1 MREEELSCF
10 QKGGKRHGSAGLISL
25 SVQHAQ
31 YLRVIDLKAIL
42 SDSLALKNDL
52 FLEIF
57 SRHRA
62 TQSFYQGKLNKQRK
76 TFKKSK
82 GGSLPLV

>member
-1 MREEELSCF
+1 M
-10 QKGGKRHGSAGLISL
+10 
-25 SVQHAQ
+25 VQLDSDFAECSTCAILK
-31 YLRVIDLKAIL
+31 LRVIDLKAIL
-42 SDSLALKNDL
+42 SDSLTLKNDL

-57 SRHRA
+57 SRRRA